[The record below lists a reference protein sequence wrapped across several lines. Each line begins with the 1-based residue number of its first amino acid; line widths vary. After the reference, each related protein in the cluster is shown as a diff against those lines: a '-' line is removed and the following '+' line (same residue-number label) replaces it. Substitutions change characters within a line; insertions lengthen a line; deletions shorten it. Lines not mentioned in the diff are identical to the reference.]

1 MNNQPWSK
9 EQLKEWAKFWQSDIG
24 VAYLEKLNNTKQ
36 LILDAIMNNTDKEML
51 SNLAGRAAGVAL
63 VIEDIKAGIET
74 AKEEDKKAKKKQQ
87 LELDQVAA
95 KPALQ
100 KYITKGNQ
108 TQEPKRLP
116 HRQMCEVLDWWRK
129 TPHAITLTIKEY
141 CLWQKL

>member
-74 AKEEDKKAKKKQQ
+74 AKEEDKKAKKK
-87 LELDQVAA
+87 
-95 KPALQ
+95 
-100 KYITKGNQ
+100 
-108 TQEPKRLP
+108 
-116 HRQMCEVLDWWRK
+116 
-129 TPHAITLTIKEY
+129 
-141 CLWQKL
+141 